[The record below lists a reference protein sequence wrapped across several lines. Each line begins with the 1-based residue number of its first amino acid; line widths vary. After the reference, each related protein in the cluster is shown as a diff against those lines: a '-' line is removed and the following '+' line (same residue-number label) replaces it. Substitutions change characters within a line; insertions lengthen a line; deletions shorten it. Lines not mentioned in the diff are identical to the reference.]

1 MIQQHEERTMD
12 NAKSFMKFFV
22 SLFFVTVFLSVSA
35 YASNEKDVASSPS
48 GGKSLQQII
57 VGQPG
62 HDDYGIP
69 LYLADKLGYFKEEGL
84 AVQFMNFKSSPLS
97 VASLLAGEIQF
108 CLTSYDQALKTFE
121 KGKILK
127 IVLTTT
133 EKHPWC
139 LLARPEIASLKDL
152 KGKTISAK
160 MPGSG
165 PRAFATSIVIHGG
178 LDPNADVTFVDLPET
193 AILPAYING
202 DIDATVGSGIRK
214 AEMLSRGAVVLADM
228 NDSAQHKAILET
240 DTFPLK
246 VILATDDYLK
256 TNPEI
261 AQKFVTAAYRAMQWE
276 KTHSSAEIAEKVA
289 EYFLGSV
296 NPEVVDDIRRAFSH
310 SGLVT
315 AEGHKAIEKQSLSV
329 GLISKPVPME
339 SVVDMSYQKKAAA
352 SQ

>member
-1 MIQQHEERTMD
+1 MD
-12 NAKSFMKFFV
+12 IVKILVKLRSF
-22 SLFFVTVFLSVSA
+22 LFIGMVFLSVSA
-35 YASNEKDVASSPS
+35 IVSISNEAACSQAD
-48 GGKSLQQII
+48 GKTLQPII

-139 LLARPEIASLKDL
+139 LLARPEIKSINDL
-152 KGKTISAK
+152 KGRTISAK

-165 PRAFATSIVIHGG
+165 PRAFATSIVIQGG
-178 LDPNADVTFVDLPET
+178 LDPNKDVTFVDLPET

-202 DIDATVGSGIRK
+202 EIDATVGSGIRK

-228 NDSAQHKAILET
+228 NDPAQHKAVLEA

-256 TNPEI
+256 DNPQI
-261 AQKFVTAAYRAMQWE
+261 AQKFVNAAYRAMQWE

-296 NPEVVDDIRRAFSH
+296 SPEVIDDIRRAFSH
-310 SGLVT
+310 TGLVT
-315 AEGHKAIEKQSLSV
+315 AEGHTAIEKQSLGV
-329 GLISKPVPME
+329 GLISKPVAME
-339 SVVDMSYQKKAAA
+339 SVVDMSYQGTAAA
-352 SQ
+352 K

>member
-1 MIQQHEERTMD
+1 MRMVNDLMKCSVLFLIVVIFISMSVD
-12 NAKSFMKFFV
+12 CCNATDEASA
-22 SLFFVTVFLSVSA
+22 TV
-35 YASNEKDVASSPS
+35 D
-48 GGKSLQQII
+48 GKSLQQII

-139 LLARPEIASLKDL
+139 LLARPEVKSLKGL
-152 KGKTISAK
+152 KGKAISAK

-165 PRAFATSIVIHGG
+165 PRAFASSIVIHGG
-178 LDPNADVTFVDLPET
+178 LDPNKDVTFVDLPET

-202 DIDATVGSGIRK
+202 DIDATVGSGVRK

-228 NDSAQHKAILET
+228 NDPVQHKAILEA

-246 VILATDDYLK
+246 VVLATDDYLK
-256 TNPEI
+256 ANPEI
-261 AQKFVTAAYRAMQWE
+261 AQRFVNAAYRAMQWE
-276 KTHSSAEIAEKVA
+276 KSHSSAEIAEKVA

-296 NPEVVDDIRRAFSH
+296 SPEVIDDIRRAFSH
-310 SGLVT
+310 TGLVT
-315 AEGHKAIEKQSLSV
+315 AEGHKAIEKQSLGV
-329 GLISKPVPME
+329 GLIEKPVSME
-339 SVVDMSYQKKAAA
+339 SVVDMSFQGKA
-352 SQ
+352 SSK

>member
-1 MIQQHEERTMD
+1 MCI
-12 NAKSFMKFFV
+12 AKNLIKCSVGFV
-22 SLFFVTVFLSVSA
+22 IVAMFISLSVNFGNA
-35 YASNEKDVASSPS
+35 TDVASAASD
-48 GGKSLQQII
+48 GKSLQQII

-97 VASLLAGEIQF
+97 VASLLAGEVQF

-139 LLARPEIASLKDL
+139 LLARPEITSLKDL

-178 LDPNADVTFVDLPET
+178 LDPNKDVTFVDLPET

-228 NDSAQHKAILET
+228 NDPAQHKAILET

-246 VILATDDYLK
+246 VVLATDDYLK
-256 TNPEI
+256 SNPEI

-276 KTHSSAEIAEKVA
+276 KAHSSAEIAEKVS

-296 NPEVVDDIRRAFSH
+296 NQEVVDDIRRAFSH
-310 SGLVT
+310 TGLVT
-315 AEGHKAIEKQSLSV
+315 AGGHKAIEKQSLSV
-329 GLISKPVPME
+329 GLINKPVPME
-339 SVVDMSYQKKAAA
+339 NVVDMSYQEKAAA
-352 SQ
+352 KQ